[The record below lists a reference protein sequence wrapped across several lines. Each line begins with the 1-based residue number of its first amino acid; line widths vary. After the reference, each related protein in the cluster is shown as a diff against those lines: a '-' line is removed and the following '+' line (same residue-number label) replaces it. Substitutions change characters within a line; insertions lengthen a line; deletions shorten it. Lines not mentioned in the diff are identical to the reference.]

1 MSEILQDSLIQKQ
14 SIPYMK
20 ALSLSYLEGGGCG
33 IILKGTFPLDPMPLG
48 YTRMHCT
55 ILHTIA
61 YKLACQAKREGIQG
75 TLVEIL

>member
-1 MSEILQDSLIQKQ
+1 
-14 SIPYMK
+14 
-20 ALSLSYLEGGGCG
+20 LEGGGCG

-55 ILHTIA
+55 ILNTIA